1 MMKKVKIKF
10 MKDLMEIET
19 VIISETEDYFITKD
33 GEFKKDDI
41 SSVEWLEDGNNE

>member
-10 MKDLMEIET
+10 MNDLMEIET
-19 VIISETEDYFITKD
+19 VIINETDEYFITKD

>member
-10 MKDLMEIET
+10 MNDLIELET
-19 VIISETEDYFITKD
+19 IILSETEDYFITKD
-33 GEFKKDDI
+33 GEFKKDEI

>member
-10 MKDLMEIET
+10 MNNLMEIET
-19 VIISETEDYFITKD
+19 IILSETDEYFITKD

-41 SSVEWLEDGNNE
+41 SSVEWLEDENNE

>member
-1 MMKKVKIKF
+1 MNKKVIIRF
-10 MKDLMEIET
+10 MNDLMELET
-19 VIISETEDYFITKD
+19 VISETDDYFITKD

>member
-10 MKDLMEIET
+10 MNDRMEIET
-19 VIISETEDYFITKD
+19 VIISETDEYCITKD

-41 SSVEWLEDGNNE
+41 SSVEWLEDATDE

>member
-10 MKDLMEIET
+10 MNDLMELET
-19 VIISETEDYFITKD
+19 IILSETEDYFITKD

-41 SSVEWLEDGNNE
+41 SSVEWLEDANDE

>member
-10 MKDLMEIET
+10 MNDLMELET
-19 VIISETEDYFITKD
+19 VIISETEEYYITKD

-41 SSVEWLEDGNNE
+41 SSVEWHEDANDE